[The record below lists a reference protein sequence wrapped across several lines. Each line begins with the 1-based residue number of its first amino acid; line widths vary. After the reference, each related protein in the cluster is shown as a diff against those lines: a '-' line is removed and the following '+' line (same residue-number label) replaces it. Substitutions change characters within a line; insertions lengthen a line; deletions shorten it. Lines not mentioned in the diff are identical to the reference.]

1 MQANTVHCAKAWGYC
16 GEFSGT
22 LVAILP
28 TGSCQRFLPKDLANQ
43 SFQINHT
50 KSIFSNGSCQL
61 GKCDPQP
68 AVTQSGSGVT
78 WDITSS
84 CIICRD
90 MTSPWDPLGACPSH
104 ASILY
109 CTWWPQLSL
118 QCAVVCCRADSCS
131 FLLAYTFL
139 LFCRHEVWLHRN
151 GSLGFTGC
159 LGSK

>member
-78 WDITSS
+78 WDITSC
-84 CIICRD
+84 CIISHG
-90 MTSPWDPLGACPSH
+90 MTSSASDPLGPAH
-104 ASILY
+104 HLHQN
-109 CTWWPQLSL
+109 CT
-118 QCAVVCCRADSCS
+118 VR
-131 FLLAYTFL
+131 
-139 LFCRHEVWLHRN
+139 
-151 GSLGFTGC
+151 GSLNSGQSSG
-159 LGSK
+159 GSLIFIEHKTAPLSPHLLINTEQHT